1 VSADAPPGRNPN
13 PYAALDA
20 FITQHWLCQPG
31 LDEPHVTETVVVVAL
46 GCSCGAKITF
56 RLSPL
61 RGGA

>member
-1 VSADAPPGRNPN
+1 VSADARRGRSPN
-13 PYAALDA
+13 PYAVLDA
-20 FITQHWLCQPG
+20 FITEHWQCQPG
-31 LDEPHVTETVVVVAL
+31 LDEPHVTETVVAL